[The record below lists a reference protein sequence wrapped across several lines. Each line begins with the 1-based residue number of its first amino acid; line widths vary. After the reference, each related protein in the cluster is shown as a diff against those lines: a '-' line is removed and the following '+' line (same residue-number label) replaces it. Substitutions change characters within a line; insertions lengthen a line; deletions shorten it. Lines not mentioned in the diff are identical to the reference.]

1 MHDQQTCSRSFAQF
15 LLRPALI
22 FSFASVGLSLSLI
35 LSHNLI
41 STLNRPLHAPHCPS
55 LKPWLFPS
63 PDRRAYVLLN
73 PKPKQESPDIV
84 SSESL
89 WNFSLKGYRS
99 QTELLYLIDSGGWNV
114 VLLQPDWL
122 LCLAR
127 FVSWEGISRTR
138 LEICPNPARCEADS
152 NQWANIR
159 NVISVPLSQKKF
171 SVVCITLPSRTWI
184 HHNTLGVENDY
195 LTDHLK
201 SLRQIPVNFSI
212 LW

>member
-1 MHDQQTCSRSFAQF
+1 M
-15 LLRPALI
+15 
-22 FSFASVGLSLSLI
+22 
-35 LSHNLI
+35 
-41 STLNRPLHAPHCPS
+41 
-55 LKPWLFPS
+55 
-63 PDRRAYVLLN
+63 
-73 PKPKQESPDIV
+73 
-84 SSESL
+84 
-89 WNFSLKGYRS
+89 
-99 QTELLYLIDSGGWNV
+99 
-114 VLLQPDWL
+114 QPDWL

-159 NVISVPLSQKKF
+159 NVISVPLSWKVF

-184 HHNTLGVENDY
+184 HHNTLDGVENDY

-212 LW
+212 LWERIKKLNKKNNSKFGVCVQVKTSVHWIQMFIQLKVRSDFGAKLNFYKLRYSKSALNENMHN